1 MSEAD
6 VHVPEKR
13 RRNAEANQDHL
24 QNKDQIN
31 WKKQKD
37 QKKKNTGFTYLAQIS
52 YQIDANHHVI
62 TSQIWKGHQ
71 LNRKII
77 ATYSMHTTVPGQE
90 DTSR

>member
-13 RRNAEANQDHL
+13 KRNAEANQDHL

-31 WKKQKD
+31 WKK
-37 QKKKNTGFTYLAQIS
+37 KKTEKNTGFTYLAQIS

-62 TSQIWKGHQ
+62 TSQIWKLHQ

>member
-31 WKKQKD
+31 WKKKKD
-37 QKKKNTGFTYLAQIS
+37 QKKKKHWFYILGLDILSN
-52 YQIDANHHVI
+52 
-62 TSQIWKGHQ
+62 
-71 LNRKII
+71 
-77 ATYSMHTTVPGQE
+77 
-90 DTSR
+90 